1 MDAVAAE
8 GLSYS
13 YEGSEELGLSGVF
26 EDLSIAIAARQVTCI
41 VGPSGCGKT
50 TFLNLIA
57 GFIAPTR
64 GKISIRTDDGR
75 DRVGYIFQQD
85 ALLPWRTV
93 RGNVCLAA
101 ELRNSDPA
109 LDSERIS
116 GYLRAFNLDESVL
129 SKYPA
134 ELSGGMR
141 QRISIIQSLMADPSI
156 LLLDEPFSSLD
167 FYTKLKLETDFRS
180 LVIAR
185 GMTAVFVTHDIEEA
199 IAVGDRVVIFGK
211 SPRGIVHDIRI
222 DFADGPRLSPEAVRS
237 HRQFGEYFSEIWGE
251 LRDAT

>member
-1 MDAVAAE
+1 
-8 GLSYS
+8 
-13 YEGSEELGLSGVF
+13 
-26 EDLSIAIAARQVTCI
+26 
-41 VGPSGCGKT
+41 
-50 TFLNLIA
+50 
-57 GFIAPTR
+57 
-64 GKISIRTDDGR
+64 
-75 DRVGYIFQQD
+75 
-85 ALLPWRTV
+85 
-93 RGNVCLAA
+93 VCLAA